1 MEKSDEKFKKMS
13 ESIPENFDILHEGI
27 SIETLEEYSGYSHSF
42 DTGKLSDKETIN
54 LGRALIE
61 KKLPI
66 EAQKK
71 ILVLLAH
78 LGTIEACRQI
88 ENYCNSSDNVL
99 KQWTLLALQE
109 CRMFLEGSIMDDNM
123 GYIASGLG
131 GLGNRMRYYFLVLP
145 LIGESFTQTQKDV
158 IKSEFEGICNDLNS
172 IVENINFSDIYVG
185 FTVLVPVDVA
195 VGTLIE
201 SGIKKCNELGEFVFE
216 YYYVGNINIPDQK
229 EILEIIEIIMKD

>member
-1 MEKSDEKFKKMS
+1 MKKSDKNLKKML
-13 ESIPENFDILHEGI
+13 ESIPENFDIMQDGI
-27 SIETLEEYSGYSHSF
+27 DIETLKEYSGYSHSF
-42 DTGKLSDKETIN
+42 DKGKLSDKETIN

-66 EAQKK
+66 EARKK

-88 ENYCNSSDNVL
+88 ENYCNSPDNDL
-99 KQWTLLALQE
+99 KHWSLLSLQE
-109 CRMFLEGSIMDDNM
+109 CRMFLEGSIMDESM

-131 GLGNRMRYYFLVLP
+131 GLGNRMRYYFFVLP
-145 LIGESFTQTQKDV
+145 LIGASFTQIQKDV
-158 IKSEFEGICNDLNS
+158 IKSEFETICNVLNS

-195 VGTLIE
+195 VGTLID
-201 SGIKKCNELGEFVFE
+201 SGIKRCNELGEFVFE
-216 YYYVGNINIPDQK
+216 HYYVGNVNIPDQK